1 MARCD
6 RPGCGRGD
14 IDDQGFCTAC
24 GRRPLRAP
32 VARTGRAVP
41 APEADRVA
49 SARPE
54 PWWGLGLVEAPAIPP
69 PAAEPAESPADVPEE
84 KRFCL
89 KCGKEVGRAHGGAPG
104 RVKGFCRNCGQRFDF
119 TGSPAGRVV
128 AERYEIRRRL
138 GAGGFGTALLAHDR
152 NLGTDVVLKDMT
164 QAAAR
169 IAKQE
174 RDVLVGL
181 RHDSIVRIYGYEAE
195 GPYLVLE
202 YVHGTPLSSRAD
214 DRLEV
219 ILAHGLQILQ
229 ALDYLHDRGLLHM
242 DVKPQ
247 NIMRFGERI
256 AGGERDRVRL
266 IDFGSVRKLGSLGP
280 VLSGYTDL
288 YAPPDDDP
296 ERGQPTE
303 GFDLFCLGTTLQTL
317 CQRRLR
323 NRDDPGSRALERL
336 LARAT
341 DTAAPRHR
349 FVSASQFAEQL
360 SGVIRQIVATSPAGR
375 QVTRPSAL
383 FGSMTATLHGGL
395 GAPRPLEHW
404 SKARVTAQGKLLMD
418 PPFAAPAPA
427 DTVAA
432 LPIPPQ
438 DDPDDR
444 AMTESCKDQL
454 RACITALRRGGID
467 DAERALGETHLPDW
481 FWVRAWYAALVA
493 LARRDVPGAADHFS
507 TVRDA
512 LPGELLPTLA
522 LGACAEIRRRPEE
535 ARQHYEAVADT
546 APALGAAGFGLAR
559 THLLAGRRAEAVA
572 AAERLA
578 AELQAREL
586 RFEHE
591 ARIAVVRAL
600 AAVTESSTPTEAD
613 LARAQ
618 RLADEIQVDDRQRIM
633 LRAEIQFGKSSI
645 TGDWLAMSEEIPEF
659 AKFARSRPDF
669 FAMMDIAN
677 QLRPPVGWRRRRG
690 IRRIRDRPS
699 VNA

>member
-1 MARCD
+1 VARCD
-6 RPGCGRGD
+6 RLGCGRGD

-24 GRRPLRAP
+24 GRRPLRAAA
-32 VARTGRAVP
+32 ARTGRAAP
-41 APEADRVA
+41 APEADRA
-49 SARPE
+49 APARPE

-69 PAAEPAESPADVPEE
+69 PAAEPEESIADVPEE
-84 KRFCL
+84 KRFCPN
-89 KCGKEVGRAHGGAPG
+89 CGEQVGRAHGDAPG
-104 RVKGFCRNCGQRFDF
+104 RVRGFCRNCGHRFDF

-128 AERYEIRRRL
+128 ADRYEIKRRL
-138 GAGGFGTALLAHDR
+138 GAGGSGTALLAYDR
-152 NLGTDVVLKDMT
+152 KLGTDVVLKDMT

-169 IAKQE
+169 IAEQE

-181 RHDSIVRIYGYEAE
+181 RHDSIVRINGYEPE

-266 IDFGSVRKLGSLGP
+266 IDFGSVRKLGTRGP

-288 YAPPDDDP
+288 YAPLADDP
-296 ERGQPTE
+296 ERGQPTA

-317 CQRRLR
+317 CQRRL
-323 NRDDPGSRALERL
+323 NPGDPVSRALERL

-341 DTAAPRHR
+341 DTETPGRR
-349 FVSASQFAEQL
+349 FVSAPQFAEQL

-375 QVTRPSAL
+375 QITRPSTL

-404 SKARVTAQGKLLMD
+404 SGARVTKGGRLVMA

-427 DTVAA
+427 LAVAA
-432 LPIPPQ
+432 LPVPPQ

-444 AMTESCKDQL
+444 AMTGSCKDQL
-454 RACITALRRGGID
+454 RACVTALRRGDLD
-467 DAERALGETHLPDW
+467 DAERALGETHLPGW
-481 FWVRAWYAALVA
+481 FWVRAWYAALIA
-493 LARRDVPGAADHFS
+493 LARRDVSGAVGHFS

-512 LPGELLPTLA
+512 LPGELIPALA
-522 LGACAEIRRRPEE
+522 LGACAEIRERPEE

-600 AAVTESSTPTEAD
+600 AAVTESSTPAEAD
-613 LARAQ
+613 LARAR

-645 TGDWLAMSEEIPEF
+645 TGDWLAMSEEIPKL
-659 AKFARSRPDF
+659 AKFARSRLDF

-677 QLRPPVGWRRRRG
+677 QLRPPVEWWWRRGFRRT
-690 IRRIRDRPS
+690 RDRPS
-699 VNA
+699 VSA